1 MFLVHVE
8 VIPPVACRARNFLSF
23 ERGAMHD
30 NRCRI
35 GEVSHALSDKVLRH
49 AFSAAIYV
57 NRPESDRPKSASL
70 SLALTLR
77 ALFRTSG
84 VRLTAVLSTPAQKR
98 QQSPRTRLRDEQ
110 RAKYQE
116 AAQAP

>member
-1 MFLVHVE
+1 
-8 VIPPVACRARNFLSF
+8 
-23 ERGAMHD
+23 MHD

-35 GEVSHALSDKVLRH
+35 GEVSQALSDKVLRH

-84 VRLTAVLSTPAQKR
+84 VA
-98 QQSPRTRLRDEQ
+98 
-110 RAKYQE
+110 
-116 AAQAP
+116 